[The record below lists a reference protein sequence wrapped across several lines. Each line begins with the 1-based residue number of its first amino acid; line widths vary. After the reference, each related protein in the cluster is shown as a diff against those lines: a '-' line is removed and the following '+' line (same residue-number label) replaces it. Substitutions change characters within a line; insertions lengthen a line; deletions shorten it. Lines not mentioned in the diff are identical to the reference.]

1 MTRIKGTGGF
11 QYTRQYCDGELTMSY
26 FTAQHEE
33 LRKSVR
39 RFVETELAPHAQEWE
54 EAAYFADWV
63 FPRMGELGF
72 LGLHYPTEY
81 GGQGGDY
88 FASVVLSEE
97 MARCRC
103 GGLGMA
109 VAGQTEKATPPIP
122 KFRNQEQNTRYPVPP
137 ITGANGV
144 VPVLHRSH
152 PR

>member
-1 MTRIKGTGGF
+1 
-11 QYTRQYCDGELTMSY
+11 MSY

-109 VAGQTEKATPPIP
+109 VAGPTDPAPPP
-122 KFRNQEQNTRYPVPP
+122 SPEVRPAEQKQRYPAPAVPSEE
-137 ITGANGV
+137 GAC
-144 VPVLHRSH
+144 
-152 PR
+152 

>member
-1 MTRIKGTGGF
+1 
-11 QYTRQYCDGELTMSY
+11 MSY

-54 EAAYFADWV
+54 DAAYFADWV

-72 LGLHYPTEY
+72 LGLHYPTDY

-88 FASVVLSEE
+88 LASVGLSEE

-109 VAGQTEKATPPIP
+109 VAVQTDMATPPVLQFGTQDP
-122 KFRNQEQNTRYPVPP
+122 NPRHPVPS
-137 ITGANGV
+137 IT
-144 VPVLHRSH
+144 R
-152 PR
+152 